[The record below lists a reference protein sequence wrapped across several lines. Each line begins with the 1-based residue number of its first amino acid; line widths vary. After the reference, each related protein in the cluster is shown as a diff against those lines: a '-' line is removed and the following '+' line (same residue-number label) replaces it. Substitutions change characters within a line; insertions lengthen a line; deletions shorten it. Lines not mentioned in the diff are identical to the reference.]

1 MFDENGNFGA
11 DGDRSILYRVAVK
24 TDKRGL
30 TAEETADRLQGSVA
44 RRLAAGVR
52 CMGLTL
58 LYSGIMKGWK
68 NSTFS
73 LPWALAKGSHLGAS
87 CPSARPR
94 DFLRS
99 SDSGFGVE
107 GSSHDKKREDWEN
120 KRES

>member
-1 MFDENGNFGA
+1 M
-11 DGDRSILYRVAVK
+11 K
-24 TDKRGL
+24 TEKRGL

-44 RRLAAGVR
+44 RCLAAR
-52 CMGLTL
+52 EMGLTVSC
-58 LYSGIMKGWK
+58 SGIMRGWK